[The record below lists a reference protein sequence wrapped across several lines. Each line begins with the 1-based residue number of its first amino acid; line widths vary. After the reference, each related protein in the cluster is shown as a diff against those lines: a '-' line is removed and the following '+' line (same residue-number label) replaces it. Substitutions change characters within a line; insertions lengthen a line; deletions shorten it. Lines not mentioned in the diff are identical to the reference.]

1 MKNQNK
7 TMLSSENRLKTINII
22 REILYPMITLAVIF
36 LCYYL
41 LYSTNHFYPFESD
54 GKTVL
59 MIDAQSQYISYLR
72 YMRNLL
78 VTNGS
83 FIYTGSKT
91 FGGDF
96 LSIYTYYL
104 ASPFNFLL
112 VFFNEQSIPA
122 FILITSIVKMM
133 FGGLFMH
140 LFLRSK
146 TKNNSLFLCCVGVCY
161 SLMAY
166 SFVYQCNFMW
176 LDAPMILPLVILGL
190 EKLQKRKMKWLY
202 PLSLA
207 YALLCSWY
215 TGAMV
220 CIFVVL
226 YFLVLFFSADRKENK
241 KRKILD
247 FILFSLAGGFI
258 AGMWWVSAFLHFS
271 GTKVQSSIPAFKWY
285 SISTFLHGF
294 LYDSYTSQSI
304 ICQNEGYIPAFTSLV
319 MLVYSFHFFFNKGY
333 KIKFKLLNF
342 LLIGFYFAMSMNSV
356 TYTLLHFGSVPT
368 WFPSRYAF
376 LYSFVIC
383 LYAFY
388 QNEKME
394 KEGYIGYLIADM
406 VIVGLIFVAMYV
418 KDDSGNLHNPDMASI
433 IIASIA
439 GGVCLINLILG
450 KITIL
455 KGKPKKYLINTV
467 KCLAIPAAIYSSYIA
482 GNKIITS
489 NGNAYQNYS
498 TYLDD
503 DSYTNSVNI
512 LKGYDKDSLYRMEMT
527 FNRDGNYNEIDN
539 NPMFYSYN
547 GLSHFSSSEIKEV
560 EEYMTK
566 IGFQYNGYFEKYDG
580 GSTLSMNSFLGVK
593 YLIDL
598 EGNTDRNRPMF
609 VYNEPFEEITEIKS
623 DDKNIRYYQNTTA
636 LPLGFVVDDTGY
648 SYVSEGKALGYGQTY
663 WYDLFEYQNEI
674 YREMDSSIGKDI
686 FKPLDCKVT
695 FSGMTLESSNVE
707 TKDYYYSG
715 NYGSAI
721 FVSFENP
728 NISSPYNL
736 YFCLKDCNQVFDIYI
751 DGKKQDVYSYWH
763 NGIRG
768 ISNEKK
774 RHSILLYAKKAF
786 TNEHIRLGV
795 YYENVDTLKEYTTS
809 LSRQASWDLKTSSS
823 FFSYSYEGTFNLI
836 EDDSMFLFTLPYE
849 KDFSVYID
857 GEKAELNKKFNIFSG
872 CSLRG
877 YEKGKHT
884 IKLVYQDKGLV
895 LGFILSIF
903 GILLLIFL
911 ILYIDVFSNHRRILT
926 KNITN

>member
-1 MKNQNK
+1 
-7 TMLSSENRLKTINII
+7 
-22 REILYPMITLAVIF
+22 
-36 LCYYL
+36 
-41 LYSTNHFYPFESD
+41 
-54 GKTVL
+54 
-59 MIDAQSQYISYLR
+59 
-72 YMRNLL
+72 
-78 VTNGS
+78 
-83 FIYTGSKT
+83 
-91 FGGDF
+91 
-96 LSIYTYYL
+96 
-104 ASPFNFLL
+104 
-112 VFFNEQSIPA
+112 
-122 FILITSIVKMM
+122 
-133 FGGLFMH
+133 
-140 LFLRSK
+140 
-146 TKNNSLFLCCVGVCY
+146 
-161 SLMAY
+161 
-166 SFVYQCNFMW
+166 
-176 LDAPMILPLVILGL
+176 
-190 EKLQKRKMKWLY
+190 
-202 PLSLA
+202 
-207 YALLCSWY
+207 
-215 TGAMV
+215 
-220 CIFVVL
+220 
-226 YFLVLFFSADRKENK
+226 
-241 KRKILD
+241 
-247 FILFSLAGGFI
+247 
-258 AGMWWVSAFLHFS
+258 
-271 GTKVQSSIPAFKWY
+271 
-285 SISTFLHGF
+285 
-294 LYDSYTSQSI
+294 
-304 ICQNEGYIPAFTSLV
+304 
-319 MLVYSFHFFFNKGY
+319 
-333 KIKFKLLNF
+333 
-342 LLIGFYFAMSMNSV
+342 
-356 TYTLLHFGSVPT
+356 
-368 WFPSRYAF
+368 
-376 LYSFVIC
+376 
-383 LYAFY
+383 
-388 QNEKME
+388 
-394 KEGYIGYLIADM
+394 
-406 VIVGLIFVAMYV
+406 
-418 KDDSGNLHNPDMASI
+418 
-433 IIASIA
+433 
-439 GGVCLINLILG
+439 
-450 KITIL
+450 
-455 KGKPKKYLINTV
+455 
-467 KCLAIPAAIYSSYIA
+467 
-482 GNKIITS
+482 
-489 NGNAYQNYS
+489 
-498 TYLDD
+498 
-503 DSYTNSVNI
+503 
-512 LKGYDKDSLYRMEMT
+512 MEMT

-736 YFCLKDCNQVFDIYI
+736 YFCLKDCNQIFDIYI